1 MTVINSNTNALL
13 AQRALAQAEQ
23 GTTQAMEQLSTGR
36 RINGASDDAAGLAIS
51 KQMTA
56 FIRGLEQAVRN
67 ANDGI
72 SLVQTAEG
80 ALGEINDIAQRMRE
94 LAVQAATGTNA
105 DDDRSYL
112 DTEFQQLRAEM
123 DRIVDM
129 TEFNGGTLLDKSS
142 QGGRGIY
149 TFQIGVDAGQ
159 SIQLTIPDFD
169 TQSGDQMNLG
179 SANLLTAEG
188 AQQAL
193 ATMDNALGNL
203 NTVRSELGSTINRL
217 TFAIDNLDNTRLN
230 TESSRSNIIDA
241 DYAKASTEL
250 TRNQILHQAATS
262 ILAQSNVSSQM
273 VMRLLEG

>member
-1 MTVINSNTNALL
+1 MC
-13 AQRALAQAEQ
+13 
-23 GTTQAMEQLSTGR
+23 
-36 RINGASDDAAGLAIS
+36 
-51 KQMTA
+51 
-56 FIRGLEQAVRN
+56 IR
-67 ANDGI
+67 
-72 SLVQTAEG
+72 
-80 ALGEINDIAQRMRE
+80 
-94 LAVQAATGTNA
+94 
-105 DDDRSYL
+105 DR
-112 DTEFQQLRAEM
+112 
-123 DRIVDM
+123 
-129 TEFNGGTLLDKSS
+129 SS

-188 AQQAL
+188 AQEAL

-250 TRNQILHQAATS
+250 TRNQILQQAATS